1 MFFAGYDRSD
11 IGNQDPRTSFRRGTT
26 ELSTI
31 AGKDIHYVRA
41 LLSEIETCLEDLQA
55 IEQTT
60 IDLYNK
66 TSLADYMVIA
76 SGRSQR
82 HVSAMADN
90 IQQTLK
96 AKGYNRAKVEGL
108 PQADWVLI
116 DAGDVI
122 VHLFRPEVREF
133 YNLEKMWAPA
143 LIGEEEAVS

>member
-1 MFFAGYDRSD
+1 MFLSGYDRSD
-11 IGNQDPRTSFRRGTT
+11 IGNQGPRTRFRHRRT
-26 ELSTI
+26 ELNTI
-31 AGKDIHYVRA
+31 AGKDILYVRE
-41 LLSEIETCLEDLQA
+41 LLSEIETCLKDLQA

-96 AKGYNRAKVEGL
+96 KKGFRRAKIEGL
-108 PQADWVLI
+108 PQADWLLV
-116 DAGDVI
+116 DVGDVI

-133 YNLEKMWAPA
+133 YNLEKMWAPL
-143 LIGEEEAVS
+143 LIGKEGAVS

>member
-1 MFFAGYDRSD
+1 
-11 IGNQDPRTSFRRGTT
+11 
-26 ELSTI
+26 
-31 AGKDIHYVRA
+31 
-41 LLSEIETCLEDLQA
+41 LSEIETCLKDLQA

-96 AKGYNRAKVEGL
+96 KKGFRRAKIEGL
-108 PQADWVLI
+108 PQADWLLV
-116 DAGDVI
+116 DVGDVI

-133 YNLEKMWAPA
+133 YNLEKMWAPL
-143 LIGEEEAVS
+143 LIGKEGAVS